1 MFAILSLTAFAVAA
15 LAGPIPDGP
24 TLGLELGTPSI
35 DSEFVDP
42 PDLSQVYINSI
53 SYGGTG
59 CPQGS
64 VDKFISA
71 DVSKYSFFA
80 VSTVAYFL
88 GKLVADFA
96 SLTASHVSYHRI
108 AIW

>member
-1 MFAILSLTAFAVAA
+1 MLAILSLAVFAVAA

-59 CPQGS
+59 CPQGT

-71 DVSKYSFFA
+71 DVSKHSFLT
-80 VSTVAYFL
+80 VSTVACFL
-88 GKLVADFA
+88 GELVADIA
-96 SLTASHVSYHRI
+96 SLTASHVRHHRI
-108 AIW
+108 AI